1 MPKTNKTKQPKT
13 YVQFSHLQGE
23 LFWKTPKFLLKN
35 DEYANLTNDDRMAY
49 AVIRDRF
56 GYSEANNWT
65 DDKGVFIFFP
75 LEQIEKELRVSEYK
89 AIQIKQH
96 LVDANLIDIEH
107 AHFDSKIGKNIP
119 DKFYL
124 LTPKYN
130 PKDLMHSA
138 FPKKETSIFEENI
151 DIQTK
156 STDVQNKQNTKSLDN
171 TGVQNFESGNATV
184 DLEKNADAMVNQADA
199 PESKKPESLD
209 NTGTQIFKANKDNNF
224 ITKDTIKD
232 TNTDTQTEEW
242 DFDSSNYSQEIVE
255 EQNRD
260 LLHNLANTLTTDPA
274 IPMFLS
280 KESINLIT
288 LWFKTPKG
296 VSDCIS
302 VILNAAN
309 SSRRDA
315 TEQIGGHELYFEDC
329 QGDLKRMISF
339 KLRRFFNKMRT
350 SKKGTIKSPRN
361 YLFIA
366 MKNMF
371 DKWQNDILMAEHEA
385 NASA

>member
-13 YVQFSHLQGE
+13 YVQFNHLQGE

-35 DEYANLTNDDRMAY
+35 DRYANLTNDDRMAY

-75 LEQIEKELRVSEYK
+75 LEQIEQELRVSEYK

-96 LVDANLIDIEH
+96 LVDAKLIDIKH
-107 AHFDSKIGKNIP
+107 AHFDPKIGKNIP

-124 LTPKYN
+124 LLPEYN
-130 PKDLMHSA
+130 PKDLMHSS
-138 FPKKETSIFEENI
+138 FPKMET
-151 DIQTK
+151 K
-156 STDVQNKQNTKSLDN
+156 KPDN
-171 TGVQNFESGNATV
+171 TGISNFKGTTLGTNF
-184 DLEKNADAMVNQADA
+184 EKNAEVKVNQVDVQ
-199 PESKKPESLD
+199 EVKKPASLD
-209 NTGTQIFKANKDNNF
+209 NTGTQIFKANKDNNLV
-224 ITKDTIKD
+224 TKDTMKD
-232 TNTDTQTEEW
+232 TNTDTQIEEW
-242 DFDSSNYSQEIVE
+242 NFDPSNYSQDVVE
-255 EQNRD
+255 QQNKD

-309 SSRRDA
+309 SSRNDA
-315 TEQIGGHELYFEDC
+315 TKQIGGHELYFDDC
-329 QGDLKRMISF
+329 QGELKRMISF

-371 DKWQNDILMAEHEA
+371 DEWQNDILMAEHEA
-385 NASA
+385 NASVLP